1 MKCGRRVL
9 AEVNPELDREGDQ
22 REAEG
27 GAADDRS
34 DLARSGSRRLG
45 SHADGRARRHRLRC
59 RGRDRGFLLKLYGR
73 LGQASLGGRGSHGNL
88 GRLLLA
94 FRAQGSRSDG
104 RSGGC
109 GGGLAGDG
117 SCRGRC
123 GSHRSRRCRG
133 RRRGRLDGAS
143 RSGWRHCRAA
153 WRLGSHRRG
162 RKAARR
168 FRSGRGHDGR
178 LGRASGR
185 GRRNRRGLRSGRRRS
200 HRRLGQNGCCRS
212 GGCRCDRR
220 SWRRRRLDASRRRHG
235 RSRCCTGSG
244 WGRGFRHGLG
254 RKVDHRGFARIRG
267 KRLTVPARGED
278 DAYGFLLRFV
288 SHRTLFWG
296 SRIKLTCR

>member
-1 MKCGRRVL
+1 MEMPK
-9 AEVNPELDREGDQ
+9 PEPTDLSRPYWDALREGYLVFQ
-22 REAEG
+22 
-27 GAADDRS
+27 
-34 DLARSGSRRLG
+34 
-45 SHADGRARRHRLRC
+45 RC
-59 RGRDRGFLLKLYGR
+59 RCGNAWLPARTHCPACLKPEPR
-73 LGQASLGGRGSHGNL
+73 
-88 GRLLLA
+88 
-94 FRAQGSRSDG
+94 
-104 RSGGC
+104 
-109 GGGLAGDG
+109 
-117 SCRGRC
+117 
-123 GSHRSRRCRG
+123 
-133 RRRGRLDGAS
+133 
-143 RSGWRHCRAA
+143 WE
-153 WRLGSHRRG
+153 
-162 RKAARR
+162 
-168 FRSGRGHDGR
+168 
-178 LGRASGR
+178 RASGR